1 MARVYCMT
9 RIVLGE
15 LGEDEDGG
23 LTVSPTAL
31 LASQAMLGTLASF
44 VHSALTYICSTHHI
58 KIEMYGCGYC
68 FQSFTVVFSFKCFFD
83 PFFYKQLN

>member
-1 MARVYCMT
+1 MT
-9 RIVLGE
+9 HIVLGE

-44 VHSALTYICSTHHI
+44 VHSALTYICSTHHVNRNVWLWI
-58 KIEMYGCGYC
+58 LFLEFYC
-68 FQSFTVVFSFKCFFD
+68 CLYFLLFIVLKAT
-83 PFFYKQLN
+83 